1 MNKILKFLI
10 ATFIIMPLYIITIR
24 FIPEV
29 IFNLDITSKA
39 NNIIMIILMIRLAYV
54 SNKWIFNNE

>member
-1 MNKILKFLI
+1 MNKILKYLI

-39 NNIIMIILMIRLAYV
+39 NNIIMIILIIRLAYV

>member
-29 IFNLDITSKA
+29 IFNLDIASKA